1 MVDRNSL
8 FNFNT
13 NKINLKP
20 SELTKLSVKTIE
32 LKIQN
37 FIGILGT
44 PKTSLFGNI
53 KNQIINYQNKMKLKI
68 SIA

>member
-1 MVDRNSL
+1 MVDKNSL

-20 SELTKLSVKTIE
+20 SELTKLSEMTKE